1 MSKIKDP
8 SVKKNRKR
16 FPLHPF
22 ELVWYIL
29 TGLVGAWGL
38 TYIVLGLVAEN
49 LPIRSEDKGLVK
61 VNGEFAKTFK
71 LDFFGWGLIILAI
84 AAVSAVIVLL
94 LFSNKVDRDYEK
106 NVRRAQRMAQ
116 MEAEEEKLEKEEII
130 DAVVEPKQP
139 EEPKEQEQPEEQPA
153 EKPVLEEEKPAE

>member
-1 MSKIKDP
+1 MGRIKDP
-8 SVKKNRKR
+8 AAKANKKK

-22 ELVWYIL
+22 ELVWYTL

-38 TYIVLGLVAEN
+38 TYIVLGLVAQN
-49 LPIRSEDKGLVK
+49 LPIKSKDEGLVK

-84 AAVSAVIVLL
+84 AAVAAVIVLL

-116 MEAEEEKLEKEEII
+116 MEAEEARLEEQEAIDAEVEPVKEE
-130 DAVVEPKQP
+130 A
-139 EEPKEQEQPEEQPA
+139 
-153 EKPVLEEEKPAE
+153 PVKEEKPAE

>member
-1 MSKIKDP
+1 MGKIKDP
-8 SVKKNRKR
+8 AAKANKKR

-38 TYIVLGLVAEN
+38 TYIVLGLIAQN
-49 LPIRSEDKGLVK
+49 LPVQSKDDGLVK

-84 AAVSAVIVLL
+84 AAVAAVIVLI
-94 LFSNKVDRDYEK
+94 LFSTKVDRDYEK

-116 MEAEEEKLEKEEII
+116 MEAEEMKLEEEEKEQAV
-130 DAVVEPKQP
+130 DAEVEPVK
-139 EEPKEQEQPEEQPA
+139 EEQPA
-153 EKPVLEEEKPAE
+153 PEKEEKPAEEAEEKPEE

>member
-1 MSKIKDP
+1 MGKIKDP
-8 SVKKNRKR
+8 AAKANKKR

-38 TYIVLGLVAEN
+38 TYIVLGLIAQN
-49 LPIRSEDKGLVK
+49 LPIQSKDDGLVK

-84 AAVSAVIVLL
+84 AAVAAVIVLI
-94 LFSNKVDRDYEK
+94 LFSTKVDRDYEK

-116 MEAEEEKLEKEEII
+116 MEAEEMKLEEEEKEQAV
-130 DAVVEPKQP
+130 DAEVEPVK
-139 EEPKEQEQPEEQPA
+139 EEQPA
-153 EKPVLEEEKPAE
+153 PEKEEKPAEEVEKKPEE

>member
-38 TYIVLGLVAEN
+38 TYIVLGLVAQN
-49 LPIRSEDKGLVK
+49 LPVKAEDDGLVK
-61 VNGEFAKTFK
+61 ANIDFAKTFK

-84 AAVSAVIVLL
+84 AAVAAVIVLL
-94 LFSNKVDRDYEK
+94 VFSSKVDRDYEK

-116 MEAEEEKLEKEEII
+116 MEAEEARLEKEEAI
-130 DAVVEPKQP
+130 DAEVEPVKK
-139 EEPKEQEQPEEQPA
+139 EP
-153 EKPVLEEEKPAE
+153 EEEKEEPEAPAEEAAE

>member
-16 FPLHPF
+16 LPLHPF

-38 TYIVLGLVAEN
+38 TYIVLGLVAQN
-49 LPIRSEDKGLVK
+49 LPVKAEDDGLVK
-61 VNGEFAKTFK
+61 ANIDFAKTFK

-84 AAVSAVIVLL
+84 AAVAAVIVLL
-94 LFSNKVDRDYEK
+94 VFSSKVDRDYEK

-116 MEAEEEKLEKEEII
+116 MEAEEARLEKEEAI
-130 DAVVEPKQP
+130 DAEVEPVKK
-139 EEPKEQEQPEEQPA
+139 EP
-153 EKPVLEEEKPAE
+153 EEEKEEPEAPAEEAAE

>member
-22 ELVWYIL
+22 EFVWYIL

-38 TYIVLGLVAEN
+38 TYIVLGLIAEN
-49 LPIRSEDKGLVK
+49 LPVKKEDEGLVK

-84 AAVSAVIVLL
+84 AAVAAVIVLL

-116 MEAEEEKLEKEEII
+116 MEAEEAKLEQQDEEVV
-130 DAVVEPKQP
+130 DAEIEPV
-139 EEPKEQEQPEEQPA
+139 KEQEPEEAAP
-153 EKPVLEEEKPAE
+153 EVEEEKPAEEPAE

>member
-8 SVKKNRKR
+8 AKKANKKK

-84 AAVSAVIVLL
+84 AAVAAVIVLL

-116 MEAEEEKLEKEEII
+116 MEAEEAKLEQQEEVVDAEIEPAKEQE
-130 DAVVEPKQP
+130 P
-139 EEPKEQEQPEEQPA
+139 EEPAPEA
-153 EKPVLEEEKPAE
+153 EEEKPAEKAAE

>member
-1 MSKIKDP
+1 MGKIKDP
-8 SVKKNRKR
+8 AAKANKKK

-38 TYIVLGLVAEN
+38 TYIVLGLIAEN
-49 LPIRSEDKGLVK
+49 LPTKVKDEGLVK
-61 VNGEFAKTFK
+61 INAEFAKTFK

-84 AAVSAVIVLL
+84 AAVAAVIVLL

-116 MEAEEEKLEKEEII
+116 MEAEEEKLEKEQAI
-130 DAVVEPKQP
+130 DAEVEPVK
-139 EEPKEQEQPEEQPA
+139 EEPKEEVAPEQ
-153 EKPVLEEEKPAE
+153 EKPAE